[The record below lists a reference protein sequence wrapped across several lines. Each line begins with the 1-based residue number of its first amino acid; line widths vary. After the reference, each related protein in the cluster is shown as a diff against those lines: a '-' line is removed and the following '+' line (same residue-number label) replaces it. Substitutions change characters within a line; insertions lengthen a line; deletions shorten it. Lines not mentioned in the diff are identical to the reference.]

1 MVNIQVRVDKHLR
14 DQAQQILSQMGMDM
28 TTAVRLFLHQLTVD
42 KGLPFRPTIDP
53 FLMKQIFGIWS
64 APSPKPRPGK
74 TLNNIS
80 FWMFNHVAG

>member
-53 FLMKQIFGIWS
+53 FFNEANLRYLERAIAEAK
-64 APSPKPRPGK
+64 AGK
-74 TLNNIS
+74 NIEQHQL
-80 FWMFNHVAG
+80 FDV